1 MGGCSWHHTTTS
13 FVSVHF
19 IVLLC
24 EAVVWFSFD
33 YEKFSSISSLYFRLV
48 VATLKVFEANQIE
61 LELRFSHPL
70 PHQHPQTMRQ
80 RFVVV
85 YQPLCKSLFVHL
97 LYTAAPHPRIT
108 VGWIV
113 ATNLHTRLCSIS
125 VIVDLWI
132 QLEATPPPPPQQIF
146 LSWSFFH
153 SFLCRKSR
161 CNAPFLVYLV
171 FICYQICMSFYL
183 TSTAKKRWMFI
194 VFNNYL

>member
-61 LELRFSHPL
+61 LELRFSLPL
-70 PHQHPQTMRQ
+70 PLSTLKLCVKGLSLCINH
-80 RFVVV
+80 FVRA
-85 YQPLCKSLFVHL
+85 Y
-97 LYTAAPHPRIT
+97 LYTYYTPRRPAH
-108 VGWIV
+108 VSPQGELV
-113 ATNLHTRLCSIS
+113 ATNLHTRLCSMS
-125 VIVDLWI
+125 VIVDLRI
-132 QLEATPPPPPQQIF
+132 QLRLRPPSQQLF
-146 LSWSFFH
+146 LSRSFFH
-153 SFLCRKSR
+153 SFLCRITR

-171 FICYQICMSFYL
+171 FICYQIFMFFYF
-183 TSTAKKRWMFI
+183 TSIA
-194 VFNNYL
+194 